1 MREVVKF
8 PINTPVEVTLQDETG
23 KRVEGRYGDQVMYS
37 LLDNRV
43 MYVPPYVE
51 QRLQELAVGVD
62 EHLVLC
68 KQEVKEGT
76 RNRTE
81 WSVKRAPQQPQASAN
96 GSATADSV
104 VPVLTPVL
112 PPAGR
117 SRETEMVP
125 RNGEP
130 TPGEQTVAL
139 ARDEGAVNGASKR
152 EEQPSGNSAAPTA
165 QELAL
170 QTNHQ
175 HQRQDSAE
183 GAQIVPAAARPA
195 ELSTN
200 KESVFLPAMS
210 MEVALARRAA
220 IVEFTR
226 RIMVKDQDFGEIPG
240 TSKPTLL
247 KPGAEKLCNFFGL
260 EPEFTPIVEDID
272 WMGAQHGGEVFC
284 YARYRCRL
292 LREGRVVGAGE
303 GSCNSWEAKYRY
315 RWVAEEQVPEQLDRT
330 RLLKRGVHCT
340 LCEFDFAVE
349 RSETTGTYGKPAE
362 HWHRFRDAIRSGSA
376 RSVEKLTR
384 RGQSAAW
391 EIDVDTALYRIPNPD
406 GADVVNTIQKMAQKR
421 ALVAATL
428 IATTASEFFTQDVE
442 DADPGAR
449 NVDTGGHAAGT
460 GEAQEHVRDRKLEE
474 LRSNV
479 PVEVDGAG
487 KPWKNFGEMRR
498 VFDQVREQVGETR
511 YLEELEL
518 AGVQNPGQFQS
529 AGKALECYW
538 RLARIAAQ
546 PEVA

>member
-1 MREVVKF
+1 M
-8 PINTPVEVTLQDETG
+8 
-23 KRVEGRYGDQVMYS
+23 
-37 LLDNRV
+37 
-43 MYVPPYVE
+43 
-51 QRLQELAVGVD
+51 
-62 EHLVLC
+62 
-68 KQEVKEGT
+68 
-76 RNRTE
+76 
-81 WSVKRAPQQPQASAN
+81 
-96 GSATADSV
+96 
-104 VPVLTPVL
+104 
-112 PPAGR
+112 
-117 SRETEMVP
+117 
-125 RNGEP
+125 
-130 TPGEQTVAL
+130 
-139 ARDEGAVNGASKR
+139 
-152 EEQPSGNSAAPTA
+152 A
-165 QELAL
+165 QESAS
-170 QTNHQ
+170 TNTH
-175 HQRQDSAE
+175 HQRQDSSAQGAE
-183 GAQIVPAAARPA
+183 IALPAVCPV
-195 ELSTN
+195 ELSS
-200 KESVFLPAMS
+200 KDRMYLPAMS
-210 MEVALARRAA
+210 MEVALARRSA

-226 RIMVKDQDFGEIPG
+226 RIMVKDLDFSEIPG

-292 LREGRVVGAGE
+292 LREGRVVGVGE

-330 RLLKRGVHCT
+330 RLLKRRVHRT

-349 RSETTGTYGKPAE
+349 RGETTGTYGKPGE
-362 HWHRFRDAIRSGSA
+362 HWQRFRDAIRSGSA

-384 RGQSAAW
+384 RGQSVAW

-428 IATTASEFFTQDVE
+428 IATSALEFFTQDVE

-460 GEAQEHVRDRKLEE
+460 GEAQEHVRDRKLEQ

-487 KPWKNFGEMRR
+487 KPWKNFGEMRQ
-498 VFDQVREQVGETR
+498 VFDRVREQVGEIQYR
-511 YLEELEL
+511 EELER
-518 AGVQNPGQFQS
+518 AGVQNPSRFQS
-529 AGKALECYW
+529 ASKALDCYW
-538 RLARIAAQ
+538 RLVRIAAQ